1 MEIDGCHLPQE
12 ALDTWNDEL
21 PDSTEGT
28 IHELTKAVQCFL
40 LKKMKTKRQVQA
52 VELET
57 WLWKNGW
64 MKERVRN
71 TYHWRKGGLNAH
83 KLWYIDFTIDP
94 FRYSQLEFTKSVIFL
109 NREESAPRIYWEL
122 RHFAKALNATN
133 EKFNMYVWWCHQK
146 RVYEELRAEFKFDE
160 LTLRPCRRAYVKLGS
175 AVPTLCTKETIL
187 ATNGLIVILLR
198 SILHSK
204 PRAKQTTAKAVLIDF
219 LYRLLSEVKAEDEIW
234 SSFTRGRLPKDTIK
248 TKKIDDR
255 SSGPEQDGDRHDSHH
270 ANVVERNSAAKA
282 FAETMIDV
290 FANRKKCESWKACFQ
305 DGLQMLEARITTVVL
320 TGKVGQISPVV
331 PSVTS
336 EKRSMKLENPKR
348 GAQELQSTEIQKCAV
363 QFAESKKSK
372 HHKVPCKPGEHTR
385 SKDKPGRRLQT
396 ERNNQEVTQIPGTRP

>member
-1 MEIDGCHLPQE
+1 MEIDGWHVPEETL
-12 ALDTWNDEL
+12 ATWNDEL
-21 PDSTEGT
+21 PDNTEGT
-28 IHELTKAVQCFL
+28 IHELTKAVQSFV
-40 LKKMKTKRQVQA
+40 LKKNKKVTQVQA

-57 WLWKNGW
+57 WLSKHGW
-64 MKERVRN
+64 MKKRVRN
-71 TYHWRKGGLNAH
+71 TYHWRKSGLSEH
-83 KLWYIDFTIDP
+83 KLWYIDFTLDP

-109 NREESAPRIYWEL
+109 NAQESTPRIYWEL

-133 EKFNMYVWWCHQK
+133 EKFNMYVWWCHQ
-146 RVYEELRAEFKFDE
+146 RHVYKELMAEFKFDE
-160 LTLRPCRRAYVKLGS
+160 LTLRPCRRACMRLGS
-175 AVPTLCTKETIL
+175 AMPTLCTKETII

-204 PRAKQTTAKAVLIDF
+204 PKAKQTTAKAVLIDF
-219 LYRLLSEVKAEDEIW
+219 LYRLLSEVSADDEIW

-248 TKKIDDR
+248 TKEIDDR

-282 FAETMIDV
+282 FAETMIYV
-290 FANRKKCESWKACFQ
+290 FANRKKCESWKACFL

-363 QFAESKKSK
+363 QFAESNKSK
-372 HHKVPCKPGEHTR
+372 HRKVPCKASEHTK
-385 SKDKPGRRLQT
+385 SKDKTGRRFQK
-396 ERNNQEVTQIPGTRP
+396 ERNSQEVAHIPGTRP